1 MPSFRSK
8 IDRLRIAYAIRR
20 RRILICQDCR
30 PGIGDGSEAV
40 KSAVFP
46 IHVSLYNTD
55 GKFYNIPGNPDEQN
69 VPWYGVQ
76 VNGEGDLLY
85 YYKLNEDGTFSHYCD
100 EHEACING
108 HYNEGFVSD
117 YYHGNIMAEIGD
129 DHKTVEADLYVSPT
143 DVWTITNL
151 PEGTTYTITER
162 TPITGYQ
169 FVKAEEVGN
178 TDNLVQAPS
187 NPVITGDIPANE
199 ITEVDYFNSINP
211 TVLQVEKVWTDDE
224 EVDHS
229 QDYIEYEIRRIP
241 YHMVKNDQT
250 GQEERVNFDPEVVA
264 KLNPQTHQP
273 ELIRSTIQGFTG
285 ILSTGNVPVE
295 WTETVTN
302 LPKAG
307 KHNNTVVLYE
317 YYVTEGEMHLAV
329 PPAGQEPIRYKS
341 LIDGGEI
348 TAEGDHQ
355 GEYSYVI
362 TNEPMASTD
371 QETEI
376 NVEKEWKN
384 SDGTKD
390 TSLHKDDSIKF
401 NVIQKK
407 YEAKVK
413 LGENDY
419 RMLYPITFNLTDKR
433 GTNQNPRRIITQV
446 VYVPSGA
453 SFIFTPT
460 ESEAATGAGHGE
472 HYVEV
477 TVHGTDIPV
486 QKINSGEAHTNPTL
500 VPDNPTNPKERN
512 PKTLEYTMTL
522 NNAGTGTEISN
533 GVNAQ
538 GQGVG

>member
-76 VNGEGDLLY
+76 VNGEGDPLY

-117 YYHGNIMAEIGD
+117 YYHGNFMAEIGD

-285 ILSTGNVPVE
+285 ILSRGGWKYCSKWIPHGAYV
-295 WTETVTN
+295 
-302 LPKAG
+302 
-307 KHNNTVVLYE
+307 TVVE
-317 YYVTEGEMHLAV
+317 YY
-329 PPAGQEPIRYKS
+329 S
-341 LIDGGEI
+341 GGGRHCI
-348 TAEGDHQ
+348 GVFQNIVCQ
-355 GEYSYVI
+355 G
-362 TNEPMASTD
+362 
-371 QETEI
+371 
-376 NVEKEWKN
+376 
-384 SDGTKD
+384 
-390 TSLHKDDSIKF
+390 
-401 NVIQKK
+401 
-407 YEAKVK
+407 
-413 LGENDY
+413 
-419 RMLYPITFNLTDKR
+419 
-433 GTNQNPRRIITQV
+433 
-446 VYVPSGA
+446 
-453 SFIFTPT
+453 
-460 ESEAATGAGHGE
+460 
-472 HYVEV
+472 
-477 TVHGTDIPV
+477 
-486 QKINSGEAHTNPTL
+486 
-500 VPDNPTNPKERN
+500 
-512 PKTLEYTMTL
+512 
-522 NNAGTGTEISN
+522 
-533 GVNAQ
+533 
-538 GQGVG
+538 